1 MFVWLYFSPYNE
13 QLLQRFYRT
22 WAGLL
27 QSKDSACQNN
37 CSFIQKKKEDEWF
50 HKYTRQT
57 AHTLSAIQ
65 AVSHTQTHTSTHH
78 NIQSKKE
85 GWVLRGVGGLSLGIF
100 FDWYFWVQG
109 FDVPASVGCKTSGS
123 TDRKPYEFLVV
134 VRANAIIFVYILKL

>member
-1 MFVWLYFSPYNE
+1 MNNFFRDFTGRE
-13 QLLQRFYRT
+13 QDSCRVKTLLIKIIAVSSR
-22 WAGLL
+22 
-27 QSKDSACQNN
+27 
-37 CSFIQKKKEDEWF
+37 KKKEDEWF

-100 FDWYFWVQG
+100 FD
-109 FDVPASVGCKTSGS
+109 
-123 TDRKPYEFLVV
+123 
-134 VRANAIIFVYILKL
+134 